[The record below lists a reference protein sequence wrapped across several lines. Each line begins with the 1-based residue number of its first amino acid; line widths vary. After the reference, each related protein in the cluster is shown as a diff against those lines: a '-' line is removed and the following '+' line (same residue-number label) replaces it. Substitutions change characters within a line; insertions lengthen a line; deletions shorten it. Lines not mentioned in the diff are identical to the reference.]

1 MCQSAAVCEAEVVVL
16 GAAVDVKALR
26 SSGVSQPRIA
36 CRSWKWVS
44 KVSRRRYD
52 RVLGGAAQNYSQGLT
67 KTSWQAMQHGGRG
80 GFIFRVGMQGMA
92 HMRANVM

>member
-1 MCQSAAVCEAEVVVL
+1 MCQGAAVCEAEVVVL

-67 KTSWQAMQHGGRG
+67 KTLMAGDAAWGAGGLYFSSTGAREG
-80 GFIFRVGMQGMA
+80 SYES
-92 HMRANVM
+92 

>member
-1 MCQSAAVCEAEVVVL
+1 MVLDTAVSM
-16 GAAVDVKALR
+16 GGLR
-26 SSGVSQPRIA
+26 PSGVSQPRIS

-67 KTSWQAMQHGGRG
+67 KTPGFELIVNAYAGLGAAAPSRGPQGVRQAR
-80 GFIFRVGMQGMA
+80 
-92 HMRANVM
+92 

>member
-1 MCQSAAVCEAEVVVL
+1 MVLDTAVSM
-16 GAAVDVKALR
+16 GALR

-44 KVSRRRYD
+44 KVSRRRCD

-67 KTSWQAMQHGGRG
+67 KTSWQAMRHGGRG
-80 GFIFRVGMQGMA
+80 GFIFRVGMPGMA

>member
-16 GAAVDVKALR
+16 GAAVGMKALR

-52 RVLGGAAQNYSQGLT
+52 RVLGGDARNYSQELT
-67 KTSWQAMQHGGRG
+67 KTLMAGDAAWGAGGLYFSSTGAREG
-80 GFIFRVGMQGMA
+80 SYES
-92 HMRANVM
+92 